1 MLFVF
6 ILFYIINVN
15 FDRTK
20 ESKEL
25 LESENRK
32 INKQIVK
39 IYGEKEF
46 LVVGPHG
53 LKEKDS
59 TTTKH
64 KKDFLKQ
71 KQTKAKDSENANVNI
86 FKFYKIYINIIYIYY
101 VEIGN

>member
-1 MLFVF
+1 M
-6 ILFYIINVN
+6 N

-25 LESENRK
+25 LELENRK

-53 LKEKDS
+53 LTEKDS
-59 TTTKH
+59 TSTKN

-71 KQTKAKDSENANVNI
+71 TQAKAKDSEKTNVS
-86 FKFYKIYINIIYIYY
+86 FLKCHKIILHYSYIC
-101 VEIGN
+101 